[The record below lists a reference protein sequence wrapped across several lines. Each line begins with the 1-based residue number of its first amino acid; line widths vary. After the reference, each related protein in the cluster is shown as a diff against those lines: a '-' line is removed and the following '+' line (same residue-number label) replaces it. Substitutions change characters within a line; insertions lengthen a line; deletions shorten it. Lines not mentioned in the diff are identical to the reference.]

1 MFKAFRLWKDCYSQM
16 KNKSIKAI
24 LIFWLALIVLFAF
37 TSFIVFASTTLSNF
51 IVLPK
56 IKMDKLKKIPQRTK
70 IYADDGSLLA
80 VFYKYNRENIKL
92 EDVPENVIKATVA
105 IEDQRFF
112 SHEGVDFKS
121 IGRALVTNLKY
132 GRIVEGG
139 STITQQLVK
148 NLFLTNEKTL
158 ERKIKEAIL
167 AYQLE
172 HRLSKKKILELYLN
186 TVYYGEG
193 AYGIKAAA
201 ELYFGKQPKDLTLS
215 EAALLAG
222 LPKGPSR
229 FSPYQN
235 PDQSQAR
242 KNQVLKK
249 MVKLK
254 FITPTQKQLALAEP
268 LNLRP
273 RPTANWKAPH
283 FVEYIRQT
291 IIKRYGGR
299 FFYEGGL
306 NIYTSLNPKMQQAAE
321 KAIETTLN
329 RPGDPSA
336 ALVSIESKTGFIKA
350 LVGGRQFEAS
360 QFNLAVQGR
369 RQAGSAFKTFV
380 LVTALA
386 KGIPPSTVFSGS
398 SPIVL
403 DLGLGEDWKV
413 ENFGNTGY
421 GPLPVVEATVK
432 SVNVVYAQL
441 ILRVGAANV
450 ARMAQKMGIKSP
462 VDALPA
468 IALGGLSKG
477 VSPLDMASAYST
489 LANKGVHYEPNPIT
503 KITTTSGKV
512 IYKAKPNGRRVLD
525 EKVAQQATDILQEV
539 IKRGTG
545 TRANIGRPAAGKTG
559 TSENLSDAWF
569 CGYTP
574 ELTTVVWVGY
584 PDKRREMRNVHG
596 IQVVGGSFPAEI
608 WRKFMLAALAGKPV
622 SQFEASPPSEPTP
635 SPEPAPAPLTPR
647 KVIPMPQPMAPVPP
661 PVNPSPPSLPSPT
674 PAPTP
679 EQAPTPAPAPAPAP
693 EPVKPP
699 EQQQPKPTPSP
710 PPSQPTPTPS
720 PSPSPEPAPEQPPPG

>member
-1 MFKAFRLWKDCYSQM
+1 M
-16 KNKSIKAI
+16 KNKGLK
-24 LIFWLALIVLFAF
+24 IVLITVLVLLILFVF
-37 TSFIVFASTTLSNF
+37 TTFVVIASTTLSNA

-56 IKMDKLKKIPQRTK
+56 IKMDKLKHIPQRTK

-80 VFYKYNRENIKL
+80 VFYKYNRENISL
-92 EDVPENVIKATVA
+92 NEIPDHVIKATLA

-112 SHEGVDFKS
+112 SHNGVDFKS
-121 IGRALVTNLKY
+121 ISRAIVTNIKN

-148 NLFLTNEKTL
+148 NLFLSNEKTL

-172 HRLSKKKILELYLN
+172 QKLSKKKILELYLN

-201 ELYFGKQPKDLTLS
+201 ELYFGKEPKDLSLS

-235 PDQSQAR
+235 PKQAEAR
-242 KNQVLKK
+242 KRQVLRK
-249 MVKLK
+249 MVQLK
-254 FITPTQKQLALAEP
+254 FIKPIPAQLAMAEP

-306 NIYTSLNPKMQQAAE
+306 NIYTSLNLRMQDAAE
-321 KAIETTLN
+321 KAISTTLN

-336 ALVSIESKTGFIKA
+336 ALVSIEPKTGFIKA

-386 KGIPPSTVFSGS
+386 KGIPPSTVFSGA

-413 ENFGNTGY
+413 ANFGNAGY
-421 GPLPVVEATVK
+421 GPLSIVDATVK

-450 ARMAQKMGIKSP
+450 ARMAQKMGISSP

-489 LANKGVHYEPNPIT
+489 LANNGVHNEPNPIT

-512 IYKAKPNGRRVLD
+512 IYQAKLKGKRVLA
-525 EKVAQQATDILQEV
+525 ENVAKQATSILEEV

-574 ELTTVVWVGY
+574 DLTTVVWVGY

-608 WRKFMLAALAGKPV
+608 WRKFMLAALAGTPV
-622 SQFEASPPSEPTP
+622 SQFEAAPNSQEETPTPPPSAPRPRFIPRRPAPEPAPLPLPVNPTP
-635 SPEPAPAPLTPR
+635 VPAPEQAPAPEPAPAPPVT
-647 KVIPMPQPMAPVPP
+647 PQPQ
-661 PVNPSPPSLPSPT
+661 
-674 PAPTP
+674 P
-679 EQAPTPAPAPAPAP
+679 EPQPAPTPAPAPTPKPPTNPTPPPNTPAP
-693 EPVKPP
+693 EPS
-699 EQQQPKPTPSP
+699 EPT
-710 PPSQPTPTPS
+710 
-720 PSPSPEPAPEQPPPG
+720 QPPPG